1 MFDYIKRTPVDQTEM
16 YKLRDGLTERNIPFT
31 MCDLWGGKQIICDD
45 WDVICHCGSYGH
57 ELGLLET
64 MGLPIN
70 DCAED
75 DVVGSLTAEDIL
87 NFLDTR
93 G

>member
-31 MCDLWGGKQIICDD
+31 MRNLWGGLQICCDD
-45 WDVICHCGSYGH
+45 WDAICHDYSFGH

-64 MGLPIN
+64 MGLPID
-70 DCAED
+70 DCAEGN
-75 DVVGSLTAEDIL
+75 VVGNLTAEDIL